1 VSLGRQGNKSARK
14 GGCEEK
20 LSHKAKEVS
29 THPHRDTLVEG
40 GKKGE
45 ERMNKGRNGLGVT
58 FIFPQVIDIL
68 RGKASR
74 AASGSQPEPS
84 PDQSATNSPES
95 SSRLSSNGESLQLG
109 ALGTLEQLSRLLPAL
124 TLVSLHRPPVLA
136 KLLTLAVSPE
146 RCSWLPRDS
155 PKLFP
160 SHNIYT
166 CLPALPRSPPRPW
179 PARTPFPSSR
189 KQLRRMGGQTRT
201 HEEGPPCPVGTTLL
215 ETVRTLF
222 CFPPPNP
229 RDQVLHQGTCTYY

>member
-1 VSLGRQGNKSARK
+1 
-14 GGCEEK
+14 
-20 LSHKAKEVS
+20 
-29 THPHRDTLVEG
+29 
-40 GKKGE
+40 
-45 ERMNKGRNGLGVT
+45 MNKGCNGIGVT

-74 AASGSQPEPS
+74 SASGSQPEPS

-95 SSRLSSNGESLQLG
+95 NSRLSSNGESLQLG
-109 ALGTLEQLSRLLPAL
+109 AFGTLEQFSWLLPAL

-136 KLLTLAVSPE
+136 KLLTLAVSPKG
-146 RCSWLPRDS
+146 CSWLPRDS
-155 PKLFP
+155 SKLVP

-166 CLPALPRSPPRPW
+166 CLPALPRSPSRPW
-179 PARTPFPSSR
+179 PARTPFSSSR

-222 CFPPPNP
+222 CFPPAQSLGPGFAPRHKHILLSTDPPNRAP
-229 RDQVLHQGTCTYY
+229 CPGLSAPLNLRHPGSQSGIH